1 MTLHAFHNI
10 NPSFI
15 GFDRLISQVQQSA
28 NYTHAHYP
36 PFDLI
41 QKSEDEFSIQLAVAG
56 FSLKDIDIELTNGI
70 LTIAS
75 TNNSNK
81 ETPKYIHKGISTK
94 QFSRS
99 FTLAEYIEVE
109 SAHYNNG
116 ILIVDL
122 KRKVPD
128 EKKPR
133 KIAINGGV
141 ETQQLLLES

>member
-1 MTLHAFHNI
+1 MTLQTLHNI
-10 NPSFI
+10 GPSFI
-15 GFDRLISQVQQSA
+15 GFDRLLSQFERSA
-28 NYTHAHYP
+28 NYKDTYP

-41 QKSEDEFSIQLAVAG
+41 RKSEDEFSIQLAVAG
-56 FSLKDIDIELTNGI
+56 FSLEDIDIEVTNGI
-70 LTIAS
+70 LTIAL
-75 TNNSNK
+75 NNTSNK
-81 ETPKYIHKGISTK
+81 PKLEYIHKGISTK

-122 KRKVPD
+122 KRKVPE

-133 KIAINGGV
+133 KIAINSGAQ
-141 ETQQLLLES
+141 TQELLLES

>member
-1 MTLHAFHNI
+1 MTLQTLHNI
-10 NPSFI
+10 GPSFI
-15 GFDRLISQVQQSA
+15 GFDRLLSQFERSA
-28 NYTHAHYP
+28 NYKDTYP

-41 QKSEDEFSIQLAVAG
+41 RKSEDEFSIQLAVAG
-56 FSLKDIDIELTNGI
+56 FSLEDIDIEVTNGI

-75 TNNSNK
+75 NNTSNK
-81 ETPKYIHKGISTK
+81 PKLEYIHKGISTK

-122 KRKVPD
+122 KRKVPE

-133 KIAINGGV
+133 KIAINSGAQ
-141 ETQQLLLES
+141 TQELLLES

>member
-1 MTLHAFHNI
+1 MTLQTLHNI
-10 NPSFI
+10 GPSFI
-15 GFDRLISQVQQSA
+15 GFDRLLSQFERSA
-28 NYTHAHYP
+28 NFKDNYP

-56 FSLKDIDIELTNGI
+56 FSLEDIDIELTNGI

-75 TNNSNK
+75 TNKSNK
-81 ETPKYIHKGISTK
+81 EPLKYIHKGISTK

-109 SAHYNNG
+109 SAHYSNG

-133 KIAINGGV
+133 KITISGGAQ
-141 ETQQLLLES
+141 THQLLLES